1 MPGDGS
7 RRSPPLAGKTSRLG
21 RTGTTSKLGPGRPG
35 SRERARAA
43 SSHRTAGRRR
53 AFSPAEALLWVVAG
67 LVGGAFALLML
78 QLNLLLGL
86 GALGGFALLFWW
98 ERRHR

>member
-1 MPGDGS
+1 MPGDSS
-7 RRSPPLAGKTSRLG
+7 RRSPPLTGKTSRL
-21 RTGTTSKLGPGRPG
+21 RRAGTTSTRGPGWPG

-43 SSHRTAGRRR
+43 TARPASGRRR
-53 AFSPAEALLWVVAG
+53 AFSPAEALLWLVAA

>member
-1 MPGDGS
+1 MPGDSS
-7 RRSPPLAGKTSRLG
+7 RRTPPLSGKTSRL
-21 RTGTTSKLGPGRPG
+21 RHAGTTAKLGPGRPG

-43 SSHRTAGRRR
+43 SSRRTTRR
-53 AFSPAEALLWVVAG
+53 AFSPAEALLWVVAA

-86 GALGGFALLFWW
+86 GALAGFALLFWW